1 MTDNHVSDDHIS
13 DTSVEDKKRRRFL
26 TGITAGFGALG
37 GAIAVVPFV
46 MSMSPSE
53 RAKNAGAPVKY
64 DYSRIQAGQ
73 MVKVEWRGK
82 PVVLLK
88 RTADM
93 MSGLEKIE
101 GNLADPDSLASVQP
115 VYAQNNARADATSPE
130 LLVMLGVC
138 THLGCSPV
146 EKLAIGPDPQMGE
159 DSQGGFFCPCH
170 GSKFDLSGRVY
181 KNVPA
186 TSNMDIPPYKYDAD
200 VITIGEDDGRQA

>member
-13 DTSVEDKKRRRFL
+13 DTSVEDNKRRRFL
-26 TGITAGFGALG
+26 TGVTAGFGAIG
-37 GAIAVVPFV
+37 GAFAVVPFV

-64 DYSRIQAGQ
+64 DFSRIQEGQ

-88 RTADM
+88 RTPDM
-93 MSGLEKIE
+93 MGGLDKIE
-101 GNLADPDSLASVQP
+101 ANLADPDSIKSIQP
-115 VYAQNNARADATSPE
+115 AYAQNNARADSASPAM
-130 LLVMLGVC
+130 LVMLGVC

-146 EKLAIGPDPQMGE
+146 EKLAIGPDPQMGD

-186 TSNMDIPPYKYDAD
+186 TSNMDIPPYEYDGD
-200 VITIGEDDGRQA
+200 VITIGEDAGRIA

>member
-1 MTDNHVSDDHIS
+1 MTDNHESDQQRS
-13 DTSVEDKKRRRFL
+13 DANVEDVKRRRFL

-37 GAIAVVPFV
+37 GAVAVTPFV
-46 MSMSPSE
+46 LSMTPSE
-53 RAKNAGAPVKY
+53 RAKNAGAPVQY
-64 DYSRIQAGQ
+64 DFSRLEEGQ

-88 RTADM
+88 RTPEMIA
-93 MSGLEKIE
+93 GLQKIE
-101 GNLADPDSLASVQP
+101 TNLADPTSLSSVQP
-115 VYAQNNARADATSPE
+115 VYAQNDARADAARPGI
-130 LLVMLGVC
+130 LVMLGVC

-146 EKLAIGPDPQMGE
+146 EKLAIGPDPEMGE

-186 TSNMDIPPYKYDAD
+186 TTNMEIPPYRYDGD
-200 VITIGEDDGRQA
+200 VIVIGDDEGRTA